1 MNVALRRTMTLEDF
15 LVWEA
20 KQPERYEFDGL
31 QPVAMNDGTV
41 AHAVIGTNLVVELSS
56 RLRGKQCRAYGPGL
70 KILVAGRVR
79 YPDAFVACSP
89 VANDA
94 TWLTEPVVVFEV
106 LSESTA
112 IVDQT
117 IKNAE
122 YRATPS
128 IQRYV
133 MLSQQSISANVYERA
148 GDQWIGTLVT
158 SLDAMLAMP
167 ELGIELPLA
176 ALYDGLT
183 SDVLGD
189 VPG

>member
-1 MNVALRRTMTLEDF
+1 MNVALRRTMTLDDF

-20 KQPERYEFDGL
+20 AQPERYEFDGL
-31 QPVAMNDGTV
+31 QPVAMNGGTV
-41 AHAVIGTNLVVELSS
+41 AHGVIRSNLAVELAS
-56 RLRGKQCRAYGPGL
+56 RLRGTSCRPYGPTL

-89 VANDA
+89 IVNNA
-94 TWLTEPVVVFEV
+94 TWLTEPVVVFEI

-117 IKNAE
+117 VKNAE

-133 MLSQQSISANVYERA
+133 MLSQESISANVYERS
-148 GDQWIGTLVT
+148 GDRWIGTLVT
-158 SLDAMLAMP
+158 NLDAVLAMP

-183 SDVLGD
+183 FDT
-189 VPG
+189 PA

>member
-1 MNVALRRTMTLEDF
+1 MNVVLRRTMTLEEF

-20 KQPERYEFDGL
+20 MQPERYEFDGF
-31 QPVAMNDGTV
+31 QPVAMNGGTV
-41 AHAVIGTNLVVELSS
+41 AHAILGANLVFELTG
-56 RLRGKQCRAYGPGL
+56 RLRGKSCRAYGAGL

-89 VANDA
+89 VANDS
-94 TWLTEPVVVFEV
+94 TWRTDPVVVFEV

-112 IVDQT
+112 LVDQT
-117 IKNAE
+117 TKNAE

-133 MLSQQSISANVYERA
+133 MLSQESVSANVYERS

-158 SLDAMLAMP
+158 APDAVLAMP

-176 ALYDGLT
+176 ALYDGLGFDA
-183 SDVLGD
+183 SA
-189 VPG
+189 

>member
-1 MNVALRRTMTLEDF
+1 MNVALRWTMTLDDF
-15 LVWEA
+15 LAWEV
-20 KQPERYEFDGL
+20 QQEERYEFDGF
-31 QPVAMNDGTV
+31 QPVAMNGGTV
-41 AHAVIGTNLVVELSS
+41 AHTTIGTNLVIELGS
-56 RLRGKQCRAYGPGL
+56 RLRGSECRAYGPSL

-89 VANDA
+89 VANKA

-117 IKNAE
+117 TKNAE
-122 YRATPS
+122 YRATAS

-133 MLSQQSISANVYERA
+133 MLSQDSVSAVIYERA
-148 GDQWIGTLVT
+148 GNQWIGTLVT
-158 SLDAMLAMP
+158 DPTAVLAMP

-176 ALYDGLT
+176 ALYDGLKFDT
-183 SDVLGD
+183 LS
-189 VPG
+189 

>member
-15 LVWEA
+15 LAWEA
-20 KQPERYEFDGL
+20 KQPERYEFDGF
-31 QPVAMNDGTV
+31 QPVAMNGGTV
-41 AHAVIGTNLVVELSS
+41 AHATIGTNLVIELGS
-56 RLRGKQCRAYGPGL
+56 RLRGTSCRAYGAGL

-89 VANDA
+89 SANDS
-94 TWLTEPVVVFEV
+94 TWRTDPVVVLEV

-112 IVDQT
+112 LVDQT
-117 IKNAE
+117 VKNAE

-133 MLSQQSISANVYERA
+133 MLSQQSIAANVYERS
-148 GDQWIGTLVT
+148 GSQWIGTLVT

-183 SDVLGD
+183 FD

>member
-1 MNVALRRTMTLEDF
+1 MNVALRRTMTLDDF
-15 LVWEA
+15 LAWESA
-20 KQPERYEFDGL
+20 QPERYEFDGL
-31 QPVAMNDGTV
+31 QPVAMNGGTV
-41 AHAVIGTNLVVELSS
+41 AHEIIRSNLGVELAG
-56 RLRGKQCRAYGPGL
+56 RLRGTSCRAYGPTL

-89 VANDA
+89 IVNDA

-117 IKNAE
+117 TKNAE

-133 MLSQQSISANVYERA
+133 MLSQESMFANVYERS
-148 GDQWIGTLVT
+148 GGQWIGTLVT
-158 SLDAMLAMP
+158 APDAVLAMP

-183 SDVLGD
+183 FDT
-189 VPG
+189 PM

>member
-15 LVWEA
+15 LIWEA
-20 KQPERYEFDGL
+20 EQPERYEFDGF
-31 QPVAMNDGTV
+31 QPVATNGGTV
-41 AHAVIGTNLVVELSS
+41 AHATISLNLVVQFSS
-56 RLRGKQCRAYGPGL
+56 RLRGRQCRAFGPGL

-106 LSESTA
+106 LSKSTA
-112 IVDQT
+112 LVDQT
-117 IKNAE
+117 TKNAE

-133 MLSQQSISANVYERA
+133 MLSQESISANVYERS

-158 SLDAMLAMP
+158 APDAVLAMP

-176 ALYDGLT
+176 ALYDGLGFGA
-183 SDVLGD
+183 SA
-189 VPG
+189 

>member
-1 MNVALRRTMTLEDF
+1 MNVALRSTMTLDDF

-20 KQPERYEFDGL
+20 QQPERYEFDGF
-31 QPVAMNDGTV
+31 QPVAMNGGTV
-41 AHAVIGTNLVVELSS
+41 AHGTIGTNLVVELSL
-56 RLRGKQCRAYGPGL
+56 RLRGKQCRAYGPSL

-89 VANDA
+89 VVNKA

-117 IKNAE
+117 VKNAE
-122 YRATPS
+122 YRATAS
-128 IQRYV
+128 IKRYV
-133 MLSQQSISANVYERA
+133 MLSQESISAVIYERV
-148 GDQWIGTLVT
+148 GDQWVGSLVT
-158 SLDAMLAMP
+158 NPTAALAMP

-176 ALYDGLT
+176 ALYDGLEFDT
-183 SDVLGD
+183 LS
-189 VPG
+189 

>member
-1 MNVALRRTMTLEDF
+1 MNVALRRTMTRDDF
-15 LVWEA
+15 LAWEA
-20 KQPERYEFDGL
+20 AQPERYEFDGL
-31 QPVAMNDGTV
+31 QPIAMNGGTV
-41 AHAVIGTNLVVELSS
+41 AHATIATNLIIELGF
-56 RLRGKQCRAYGPGL
+56 RLRGKQCRAYGSDL
-70 KILVAGRVR
+70 KIIVVGRVR

-94 TWLTEPVVVFEV
+94 TWLTDPVVVFEV

-117 IKNAE
+117 TKNAE

-133 MLSQQSISANVYERA
+133 MLSQESMSANVYERS
-148 GDQWIGTLVT
+148 GGQWSGTLIT
-158 SLDAMLAMP
+158 APDAVLAMP

-176 ALYDGLT
+176 ALYNGLT
-183 SDVLGD
+183 FDT
-189 VPG
+189 PA